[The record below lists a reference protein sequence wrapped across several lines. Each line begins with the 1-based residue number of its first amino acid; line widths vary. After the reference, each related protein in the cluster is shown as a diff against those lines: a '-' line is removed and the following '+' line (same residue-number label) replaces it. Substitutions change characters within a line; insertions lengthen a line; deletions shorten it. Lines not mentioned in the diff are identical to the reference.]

1 MGGDLQNRSS
11 FSGWI
16 ECSICTCSGSRL
28 RKSLRRGRPAAV
40 DEIRTSSKLATT
52 MVVFKAQ
59 HLFPFSF
66 VSLTVNTNAWRN
78 LMVSETLLQR
88 DVAIG
93 IWHKYPN
100 EHSSH
105 ITSVDVLDRTFLPDG
120 TLRTERLIAIRQHA
134 PLSLGSHF
142 IFLWSPWLD
151 LMELKLVGGAE
162 EQYVREVIFYKT
174 PSSVNP
180 SPMILMGSV
189 NLSMSSI
196 LVCREKI
203 RYQPSGP
210 QATSFFQRADI
221 QAQGTLAIGESWG
234 ILGSKLE
241 SWSCDRFSTNAESGR
256 LGFNTVLTRL
266 YQNSGRGQESR
277 GYSEGAQHRS
287 PTAPSS
293 TGVAKETEKKALPA
307 DPSSTS
313 MRLA

>member
-1 MGGDLQNRSS
+1 
-11 FSGWI
+11 
-16 ECSICTCSGSRL
+16 
-28 RKSLRRGRPAAV
+28 
-40 DEIRTSSKLATT
+40 
-52 MVVFKAQ
+52 
-59 HLFPFSF
+59 
-66 VSLTVNTNAWRN
+66 
-78 LMVSETLLQR
+78 
-88 DVAIG
+88 
-93 IWHKYPN
+93 
-100 EHSSH
+100 
-105 ITSVDVLDRTFLPDG
+105 
-120 TLRTERLIAIRQHA
+120 
-134 PLSLGSHF
+134 
-142 IFLWSPWLD
+142 
-151 LMELKLVGGAE
+151 VGGAE

-174 PSSVNP
+174 PSSANQ

-287 PTAPSS
+287 SNEPSS
-293 TGVAKETEKKALPA
+293 TDVAEDTDKKALPA